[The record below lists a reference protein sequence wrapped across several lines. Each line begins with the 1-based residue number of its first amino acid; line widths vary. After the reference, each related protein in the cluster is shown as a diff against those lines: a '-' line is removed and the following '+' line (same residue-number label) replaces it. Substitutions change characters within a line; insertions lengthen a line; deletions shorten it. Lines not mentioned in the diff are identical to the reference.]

1 MKFSLSGRCVV
12 SAKGLLKE
20 NAEFLQLA
28 SDAGFD
34 GVDLRSDQLSP
45 SLPRE
50 RIDEVKELCA
60 KLGLEVAALNARGI
74 AGDAKAELAKLLELA
89 QELGCGRIRVSGDV
103 AAIQDAADMAAAYGI
118 RLGTQMHTNGPCE
131 TVALARETLAEID
144 RPNFGVV
151 IEPAN
156 LYMAGD
162 AFTAENFSLIAD
174 SIFWCHVQ
182 SLVVAPVDQTPT
194 KLKLRSGKEVGYTR
208 VPIRE
213 NTGCDMPAFFA
224 ALKGVG
230 FDDYVNCLE
239 PTPDTDD
246 WRAFFSDYL
255 AYLKE
260 VAS

>member
-12 SAKGLLKE
+12 SAKGFLKE

-34 GVDLRSDQLSP
+34 GVDLRWDQLNP

-50 RIDEVKELCA
+50 GLDEVKELCE
-60 KLGLEVAALNARGI
+60 KLGLEVAALNAKGI
-74 AGDAKAELAKLLELA
+74 AGDAKPEFVKMLDLA

-103 AAIQDAADMAAAYGI
+103 AAIQDAADTAAAYGI

-131 TVALARETLAEID
+131 TVALAKQALAEIN

-162 AFTAENFSLIAD
+162 AFTAESFSPIAER
-174 SIFWCHVQ
+174 IFWCHVQ
-182 SLVVAPVDQTPT
+182 SLVIVPADQTPT
-194 KLKLRSGKEVGYTR
+194 KLKLCSGQEVGYRR

-224 ALKGVG
+224 ALRGVG

-239 PTPDTDD
+239 PKPDTGD
-246 WRAFFSDYL
+246 WKAFFSDYL
-255 AYLKE
+255 AYLRE
-260 VAS
+260 LTG